1 VNCLFN
7 KRFVTNHFARCI
19 RGKNS
24 SFLRQVESVT
34 VFDVSLMRRVLIL
47 FSALL
52 LNIAGSKAAAADWPQ
67 DYVVH
72 ENSES
77 PDGRYAVL
85 VQSQDAAAE
94 SNDNESAVY
103 LADVKNHTTLGK
115 IDNVDYFE
123 QQNHRGLE
131 VFWAPDSSYCV
142 VENDGRYGADTISVL
157 EIKDSSFTQTEI
169 GERIQKSLDGAM
181 KKQAHSEMSGYASPY
196 FRLGTDR
203 KVRVR
208 ALSQNN
214 PKQFEEVKTYYA
226 LFQGTF
232 DLATKKWTITDARS
246 IKAEQNGALETGYQ
260 RPFENATYDNEDDRA
275 KSLDE
280 QMNSVYQAAK
290 FILPPARFAKLKQE
304 QIAWLK
310 TRDAAQSIEEKSKLT
325 ENRIRALQDLLW

>member
-1 VNCLFN
+1 VRL
-7 KRFVTNHFARCI
+7 
-19 RGKNS
+19 RG
-24 SFLRQVESVT
+24 
-34 VFDVSLMRRVLIL
+34 RVLIL
-47 FSALL
+47 CFVLALHL
-52 LNIAGSKAAAADWPQ
+52 GLARAVATADWPAN
-67 DYVVH
+67 YVVH

-103 LADVKNHTTLGK
+103 LADVKNHTMLGK

-123 QQNHRGLE
+123 HQNHRGLE
-131 VFWAPDSSYCV
+131 VFWAPASSDCV
-142 VENDGRYGADTISVL
+142 VENDGRYGTDTISVL

-181 KKQAHSEMSGYASPY
+181 RKQTHSEMSGYASPY

-232 DLATKKWTITDARS
+232 DLAAKNWTVTDARS
-246 IKAEQNGALETGYQ
+246 ITADQSGVLETGYQ
-260 RPFENATYDNEDDRA
+260 KPDFENTTFANEDDRA

-310 TRDAAQSIEEKSKLT
+310 TRDAMQSAEEKSKLT
-325 ENRIRALQDLLW
+325 ENRIRTLQDLLW